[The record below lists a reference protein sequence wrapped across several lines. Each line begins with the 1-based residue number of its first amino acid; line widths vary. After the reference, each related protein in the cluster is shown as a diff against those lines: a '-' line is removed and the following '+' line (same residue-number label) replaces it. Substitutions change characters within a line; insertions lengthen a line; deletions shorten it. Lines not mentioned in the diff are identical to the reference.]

1 MLGSAEEGRESERE
15 KDDKLREAL
24 GGMKAFDGR
33 EKRAAKEDEEQ
44 GCRAGGCAEE
54 AEDGQRLMV
63 ESWRVHGSVVGI
75 SDFKFQI
82 SELGSELSSDFKVG
96 FCVEFGC
103 QIWDLGFELAQEEE
117 LAGLADFGG
126 DLRGGGASAT
136 SGDFGVGD
144 AR

>member
-1 MLGSAEEGRESERE
+1 ME
-15 KDDKLREAL
+15 
-24 GGMKAFDGR
+24 F
-33 EKRAAKEDEEQ
+33 
-44 GCRAGGCAEE
+44 
-54 AEDGQRLMV
+54 
-63 ESWRVHGSVVGI
+63 GI

-82 SELGSELSSDFKVG
+82 SEFRVGSEWSSDLRVVFCFLSSDFKVG

-126 DLRGGGASAT
+126 DLRGGGAAAT
-136 SGDFGVGD
+136 SGDLRVGD

>member
-1 MLGSAEEGRESERE
+1 
-15 KDDKLREAL
+15 
-24 GGMKAFDGR
+24 
-33 EKRAAKEDEEQ
+33 
-44 GCRAGGCAEE
+44 
-54 AEDGQRLMV
+54 MV
-63 ESWRVHGSVVGI
+63 ESWEVHLWCLLVWI

-82 SELGSELSSDFKVG
+82 SELGSELSSDFRVGVCVDFDFLISELGPELSSDFKVG

-126 DLRGGGASAT
+126 DLRGGGASAA